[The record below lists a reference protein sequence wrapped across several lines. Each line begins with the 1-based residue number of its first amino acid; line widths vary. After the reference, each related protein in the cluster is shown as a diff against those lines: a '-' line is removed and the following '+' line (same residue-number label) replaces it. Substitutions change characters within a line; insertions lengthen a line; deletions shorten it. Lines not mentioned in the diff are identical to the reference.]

1 MSATN
6 NTEFLAQ
13 AKLLTGTNAINN
25 LVNEM
30 SKEVDSPLL
39 IITDKG
45 IKDSGMLDK
54 VLDCLSPL
62 ELEYHTFDDVKPNP
76 TIENTQSIFENNKN
90 NNIKSILALGGGS
103 VIDTAKAVSILFT
116 NTGPLDDYF
125 GFDLY
130 ENTPMPLYAIPT
142 TVGTGSEGGNA
153 TVLTV
158 EDNDRRLKKLIFGAD
173 LFPKV
178 AVLDGNLISGMP
190 GHLVSSTGMDALTHA
205 IEGYV
210 SLNGSVITDALNLHA
225 VKVIGENILKAY
237 SNTNN
242 VEAMNNMIQASCST
256 GIGMSNGG
264 LGLVHGISHAVGAT
278 YDAPHGI
285 VNAILLPYVLEY
297 NWVSNPEKF
306 SDIAKAL
313 RVDVVGLSVEEAAKA
328 GVQRVFELTEEVG
341 IPTQLSE
348 IGVQEKDIDT
358 LAEIAFNDDLYMQPN
373 PRRAS
378 LKEIKQILH
387 RAL

>member
-54 VLDCLSPL
+54 VLDVLSPL

>member
-1 MSATN
+1 
-6 NTEFLAQ
+6 
-13 AKLLTGTNAINN
+13 
-25 LVNEM
+25 
-30 SKEVDSPLL
+30 
-39 IITDKG
+39 
-45 IKDSGMLDK
+45 
-54 VLDCLSPL
+54 
-62 ELEYHTFDDVKPNP
+62 
-76 TIENTQSIFENNKN
+76 
-90 NNIKSILALGGGS
+90 
-103 VIDTAKAVSILFT
+103 
-116 NTGPLDDYF
+116 
-125 GFDLY
+125 FDLY

-358 LAEIAFNDDLYMQPN
+358 LAE
-373 PRRAS
+373 
-378 LKEIKQILH
+378 
-387 RAL
+387 

>member
-1 MSATN
+1 M
-6 NTEFLAQ
+6 
-13 AKLLTGTNAINN
+13 
-25 LVNEM
+25 
-30 SKEVDSPLL
+30 
-39 IITDKG
+39 
-45 IKDSGMLDK
+45 
-54 VLDCLSPL
+54 
-62 ELEYHTFDDVKPNP
+62 
-76 TIENTQSIFENNKN
+76 
-90 NNIKSILALGGGS
+90 
-103 VIDTAKAVSILFT
+103 
-116 NTGPLDDYF
+116 
-125 GFDLY
+125 
-130 ENTPMPLYAIPT
+130 
-142 TVGTGSEGGNA
+142 
-153 TVLTV
+153 
-158 EDNDRRLKKLIFGAD
+158 
-173 LFPKV
+173 
-178 AVLDGNLISGMP
+178 
-190 GHLVSSTGMDALTHA
+190 
-205 IEGYV
+205 
-210 SLNGSVITDALNLHA
+210 
-225 VKVIGENILKAY
+225 
-237 SNTNN
+237 
-242 VEAMNNMIQASCST
+242 
-256 GIGMSNGG
+256 
-264 LGLVHGISHAVGAT
+264 GAT

>member
-54 VLDCLSPL
+54 VLDVLSPL

-76 TIENTQSIFENNKN
+76 TIENTQSIFENNNN

-242 VEAMNNMIQASCST
+242 IEAMNNMIQASCST

>member
-54 VLDCLSPL
+54 VLDVLSPL

-242 VEAMNNMIQASCST
+242 IEAMNNMIQASCST

>member
-1 MSATN
+1 MSAINQTA
-6 NTEFLAQ
+6 FLSQ
-13 AKLLTGTNAINN
+13 AKLLTGSGSVNN
-25 LVNEM
+25 LKDEIVK
-30 SKEVDSPLL
+30 SKDSPVL
-39 IITDKG
+39 IVTDKG
-45 IKDSGMLDK
+45 IRNSGMLDK
-54 VLDCLSPL
+54 LLETLTPLDL
-62 ELEYHTFDDVKPNP
+62 EIHIFDDVLPNP
-76 TIENTQSIFENNKN
+76 TIENTQSIFDVHKDD
-90 NNIKSILALGGGS
+90 NIQSLIALGGGS

-116 NTGPLDDYF
+116 NDGPLDKYF

-130 ENTPMPLYAIPT
+130 DNTPLPLFAIPT

-153 TVLTV
+153 TVLTI
-158 EDNDRRLKKLIFGAD
+158 EKDGKKLKRLIFGED

-178 AVLDGNLISGMP
+178 AILDGELISGMP

-242 VEAMNNMIQASCST
+242 VTAMNNMVQASCST

-278 YDAPHGI
+278 YNAPHGI

-297 NWVSNPEKF
+297 NWVADPEKF
-306 SDIAKAL
+306 ANIARAL
-313 RVDVVGLSVEEAAKA
+313 RVDTVGMTVEEAAKA
-328 GVQRVFELTEEVG
+328 SVHRVFELTAETN
-341 IPTQLSE
+341 IPSSLSE
-348 IGVQEKDIDT
+348 IDVREEDIDM
-358 LAEIAFNDDLYMQPN
+358 LAEMAFEDELYMQPN
-373 PRRAS
+373 PRRATF
-378 LKEIKQILH
+378 EDIKKIL
-387 RAL
+387 RNAI